1 MDSQCNVASGDGRD
15 WGGSEG
21 LAERRGAKYRRT
33 WQEHGG
39 GKEERMTKI
48 FAGKIKCFP
57 DEANLRKT
65 PVSPPLVALLANANA
80 LLRTGPTVFLLR
92 AGDVP
97 RMLSAR
103 TRDAEGATRRAGAGS
118 GTTYAWS
125 SRGRGL
131 GNAYV

>member
-1 MDSQCNVASGDGRD
+1 
-15 WGGSEG
+15 
-21 LAERRGAKYRRT
+21 
-33 WQEHGG
+33 
-39 GKEERMTKI
+39 
-48 FAGKIKCFP
+48 
-57 DEANLRKT
+57 
-65 PVSPPLVALLANANA
+65 VSPPLVALLANANA
-80 LLRTGPTVFLLR
+80 LRRTGPTVFLLR

-103 TRDAEGATRRAGAGS
+103 TRDAEGASACVVHTAAPALSTPFSAAARCAGAGS